1 MIISPAGIDA
11 IKKHEG
17 LRLEAYQDSV
27 GIWTIG
33 YGNIRYKD
41 GTRVK
46 KGDRIT
52 KQRADELFDYFVM
65 LFATQVD
72 DLVISDVKQNQF
84 DALVSLA
91 YNIGI
96 GGFRT
101 STVLRRVNN
110 NPADIAI
117 ADAFMMWNKG
127 TIDGKRVAL
136 KGLSN
141 RRRDE
146 VKMYFS

>member
-1 MIISPAGIDA
+1 MTISPAGIAA

-17 LRLEAYQDSV
+17 LRLVAYQDSV

-33 YGNIRYKD
+33 YGNIRYID
-41 GTRVK
+41 GKRVK

-52 KQRADELFDYFVM
+52 QVQADKLFDYFVT
-65 LFATQVD
+65 LFAYQVD
-72 DLVISDVKQNQF
+72 ELVQAEVSQNQF
-84 DALVSLA
+84 DALISLA

-101 STVLRRVNN
+101 STVLRRVN
-110 NPADIAI
+110 ADPQDILI
-117 ADAFMMWNKG
+117 GDAFMMWNKG

-136 KGLSN
+136 RGLTN
-141 RRRDE
+141 RRREE